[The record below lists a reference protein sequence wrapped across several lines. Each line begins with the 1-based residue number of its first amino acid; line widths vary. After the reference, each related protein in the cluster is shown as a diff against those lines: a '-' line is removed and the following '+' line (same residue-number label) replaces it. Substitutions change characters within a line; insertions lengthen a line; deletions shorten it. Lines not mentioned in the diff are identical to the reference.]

1 VWRFLAVSDLEMRSL
16 AAGETNTSPRYSTH
30 MFSRA
35 NKALI
40 GGHGAEGS
48 DALQIMI
55 DTLIVVFQGRDAKG
69 DENFVSRCPADL

>member
-1 VWRFLAVSDLEMRSL
+1 
-16 AAGETNTSPRYSTH
+16 

-48 DALQIMI
+48 GALQIMI

-69 DENFVSRCPADL
+69 DENFVSRCPAGL

>member
-1 VWRFLAVSDLEMRSL
+1 
-16 AAGETNTSPRYSTH
+16 

-40 GGHGAEGS
+40 AGHGAEGP

-55 DTLIVVFQGRDAKG
+55 DTLIVVFQGRDANG
-69 DENFVSRCPADL
+69 RREFRFSLSR